1 MQRLDRKLA
10 AWHAATLPTSCA
22 ITPASY
28 TSSADARITPEF
40 HVKEPARQGES
51 IDRFR
56 IDYLDGEWNLR
67 IQIAPDVGWS
77 VEQQRYYRARHAL

>member
-1 MQRLDRKLA
+1 MARR
-10 AWHAATLPTSCA
+10 
-22 ITPASY
+22 Y
-28 TSSADARITPEF
+28 VADVMRHHTGQLHFFIRRQNHSGV